1 MRNIKLLIEY
11 EGTKYQGFIRRDSD
25 KTISAKLS
33 SAILRVTGE
42 EPEIHAAVKTDAL
55 VHALSQTVN
64 FKTNCM
70 LPVNDIKNAL
80 NKTLPM
86 NIAVIEA
93 FEMPLRFHA
102 SYQLKSCAYLYR
114 LDLGMV
120 PDLFTRRYTLH
131 YPHALNTKAIEA
143 ASRYLCGTHDFIG
156 FSSGK
161 HKKSTVRSIS
171 ELSLYFGPSEN
182 QLQFYICAD
191 NFLRKMPQLIVGTL
205 LDIGTGARAPEDIL
219 DILNGSQK
227 SSAPVPPLGLCL
239 SETNYV

>member
-80 NKTLPM
+80 NKTLPTF
-86 NIAVIEA
+86 IAWTWEWCLICSLA
-93 FEMPLRFHA
+93 GTPFTTLMPLTQRQSKLQA
-102 SYQLKSCAYLYR
+102 AISAGL
-114 LDLGMV
+114 
-120 PDLFTRRYTLH
+120 TTL
-131 YPHALNTKAIEA
+131 
-143 ASRYLCGTHDFIG
+143 
-156 FSSGK
+156 
-161 HKKSTVRSIS
+161 
-171 ELSLYFGPSEN
+171 
-182 QLQFYICAD
+182 
-191 NFLRKMPQLIVGTL
+191 
-205 LDIGTGARAPEDIL
+205 
-219 DILNGSQK
+219 
-227 SSAPVPPLGLCL
+227 
-239 SETNYV
+239 